1 MLLQEKDAQ
10 SIVDEMKAS
19 IHRDINIMDERG
31 VIIASTNP
39 ARRGTLHLGAAR
51 IIRDGLSSLTI
62 GRDNPEEGVQRGI
75 NLPISIGGELAG
87 VIGITG
93 DPSEVSVFGD
103 IIKRMTEI
111 MVKNV
116 RQQEENDLQDQ
127 AKRLFLENWIFSQY
141 PDWPDL
147 EVRGRL
153 LGFRINEPYRIAL
166 LDMDRGER
174 PEHGQSVSAEP
185 AAENEAGALSSASRT
200 AAGGIRPGTAAPDG
214 AADAVQADS
223 EELQNGIILRKIQD
237 YIRREPGQY
246 CLAMRSRIM
255 ILLCRS
261 SPAGTSALLGRI
273 CRDIESEFRVGIS
286 AGVSSVSRAP
296 AEIRRCYME
305 AQTAANVAAQAADRR
320 IVFYNQVSTEF
331 IALSIPPEIRKSLE
345 QLVFAGCTREER
357 QAFSKLIRLYYE
369 EDGDLNRCAAH
380 AFVHRNTIRYHI
392 SQIRKKTGYDL
403 RIPRDAMLLC
413 LAAQT
418 RT

>member
-1 MLLQEKDAQ
+1 MLLQEQDAQ
-10 SIVDEMKAS
+10 NIVDEMKAS

-51 IIRDGLSSLTI
+51 IIREGLSSLTI
-62 GRDNPEEGVQRGI
+62 GKDNPEEGVQRGI

-93 DPSEVSVFGD
+93 DPAEVSVFGD

-116 RQQEENDLQDQ
+116 RQQEENGLQDQ
-127 AKRLFLENWIFSQY
+127 AKCLFLENWIFSQY
-141 PDWPDL
+141 PDWMDL

-153 LGFRINEPYRIAL
+153 LGFNINEPYRIVL
-166 LDMDRGER
+166 LAMDRGER
-174 PEHGQSVSAEP
+174 PEQAHSADP
-185 AAENEAGALSSASRT
+185 GKAEKTDPVEADAPQNGSGPGDALSEGSASN
-200 AAGGIRPGTAAPDG
+200 
-214 AADAVQADS
+214 VQEDS
-223 EELQNGIILRKIQD
+223 VELQNGIILRKIQE

-261 SPAGTSALLGRI
+261 SPAGTNALLGWI
-273 CRDIESEFRVGIS
+273 CRDIAAEFQVRIS

-296 AEIRRCYME
+296 AEIRRCYLE
-305 AQTAANVAAQAADRR
+305 AQTAANVAEQAEGRR
-320 IVFYNQVSTEF
+320 IIFYNQVSTEF
-331 IALSIPPEIRKSLE
+331 IALSIPRDIRKNLD
-345 QLVFAGCTREER
+345 QLVFSGCTKEER
-357 QAFSKLIRLYYE
+357 ENFVKIIRLYYE

-392 SQIRKKTGYDL
+392 EQLKKKTGYDL

-413 LAAQT
+413 LAAQSQL
-418 RT
+418 